1 MNKGTAAMRK
11 KLTLVLCALFCFCA
25 FVLEATDEDCRKL
38 CAESEAVLIDGNANK
53 AGELALEASKT
64 ANDPVLKANA
74 LHLAVKA
81 FRTGKMLYKEFQAL
95 DELALNYAPY
105 TNMEA
110 TANRMMEIGDLY
122 FAGEREPM
130 FWSFR
135 WVPWLKDKDRTQELY
150 KRALERAPFAKGA
163 PRARMRM
170 AVHLLDDGKSSE
182 ALELLRESVR
192 QSESKH
198 QADLELK
205 YSYLVLAEQLFGLA
219 ARGDGDGKYYQ
230 EALEVC
236 DAFQKKFPSAPEIET
251 VELWKL
257 KAKDVRAKQLLDM
270 ADFYNKSEKITPATR
285 YLNEILTKYPDTKYA
300 VEAEK
305 RLVKMDKTFV
315 PVAVLPEP
323 GERHLK
329 YDAYATPAEEKKILV
344 TPADS
349 DNRFL
354 LNVYDIKSRPA
365 NDEDKE
371 KK

>member
-1 MNKGTAAMRK
+1 MNRK
-11 KLTLVLCALFCFCA
+11 ISFVFCALFCFCVC
-25 FVLEATDEDCRKL
+25 VLQAADEDCRKL
-38 CAESEAVLIDGNANK
+38 CAEAETVLVDGNANQ
-53 AGELALEASKT
+53 AGELALEAAET
-64 ANDPVLKANA
+64 AEDPVLKANA

-105 TNMEA
+105 TNMEQ

-130 FWSFR
+130 FWALR
-135 WVPWLKDKDRTQELY
+135 WIPWLTDKDRTQELY

-163 PRARMRM
+163 ARARMRM
-170 AVHLLDDGKSSE
+170 AVHLLDEGKSAE

-192 QSESKH
+192 QSEAKH
-198 QADLELK
+198 NVDLELK
-205 YSYLVLAEQLFGLA
+205 YSYLVLAEHLFGLA
-219 ARGDGDGKYYQ
+219 ARGDGDGKFYQ

-236 DAFQKKFPSAPEIET
+236 DSFQKKFPTAPENET
-251 VELWKL
+251 VALWKL

-270 ADFYNKSEKITPATR
+270 ADFYSKSDKITPATR

-300 VEAEK
+300 AEAEK
-305 RLVKMDKTFV
+305 RLVKIDKTFV
-315 PVAVLPEP
+315 PVAILPESE
-323 GERHLK
+323 ERYLK
-329 YDAYATPAEEKKILV
+329 YDAYPTSKEEKKILS
-344 TPADS
+344 TPLNS

-354 LNVYDIKSRPA
+354 LNVYDIKSTPSK
-365 NDEDKE
+365 DEDKE

>member
-1 MNKGTAAMRK
+1 MRK
-11 KLTLVLCALFCFCA
+11 NFSLFLSALFCCCA
-25 FVLEATDEDCRKL
+25 CMLEATDEDCRKL
-38 CAESEAVLIDGNANK
+38 CAEAETVLIDGNANK

-64 ANDPVLKANA
+64 ASDPVLKANA

-105 TNMEA
+105 TNMEQ

-135 WVPWLKDKDRTQELY
+135 WVPWLTDKDRTQELY

-170 AVHLLDDGKSSE
+170 AVHLLDDGKSAE

-192 QSESKH
+192 QAEAKH
-198 QADLELK
+198 NVDLELK

-219 ARGDGDGKYYQ
+219 SRGDGDGKYYQ

-236 DAFQKKFPSAPEIET
+236 DSFQKKFPTAPENET
-251 VELWKL
+251 VSLWKI

-270 ADFYNKSEKITPATR
+270 ADFYNKSDKVTPATR
-285 YLNEILTKYPDTKYA
+285 YLNEILTKYPDTESA
-300 VEAEK
+300 SEAEK
-305 RLVKMDKTFV
+305 RLAKMDKTFA
-315 PVAVLPEP
+315 PVAVLPET
-323 GERHLK
+323 GERQLK
-329 YDAYATPAEEKKILV
+329 YDAYAAPKEEKKVLV
-344 TPADS
+344 TPSDS

-354 LNVYDIKSRPA
+354 LNVYDIKARPS
-365 NDEDKE
+365 NGEDKE